1 MPHCWHCCSSSTFVC
16 CLKKNSCERER
27 LCNWMNN
34 DWLFFNYLM
43 SLCFAVLRVEQ
54 WRLVRLVEADWII
67 SRRKKRGRCS
77 KVTYR
82 SLIPKVPGNLPET
95 PLKFLW
101 PGLLSLCPMCWVLD
115 RLKQCSW
122 KTWSSTC
129 EHEHQSHSLCEL
141 YPCVVWFSPGWRL
154 RYVLRLILLVSALD
168 RGFALGCGCSP
179 QAPTDSLYHFSW
191 LMG

>member
-1 MPHCWHCCSSSTFVC
+1 MPRCWHCCSSSTFVC
-16 CLKKNSCERER
+16 CLKKKLRLKTTHTSCERER
-27 LCNWMNN
+27 DFLIGWTMTGYFLIIWCH
-34 DWLFFNYLM
+34 
-43 SLCFAVLRVEQ
+43 
-54 WRLVRLVEADWII
+54 WRLVRLVESDWII

-77 KVTYR
+77 KVTHR

-95 PLKFLW
+95 PLKFLR
-101 PGLLSLCPMCWVLD
+101 PGLLCLCPTCWVLN

-141 YPCVVWFSPGWRL
+141 CPCVVWFSPGWRL
-154 RYVLRLILLVSALD
+154 RYVLRLILQVSALD
-168 RGFALGCGCSP
+168 WGFALGCGCSP
-179 QAPTDSLYHFSW
+179 QAPTDSLSHFSW